1 MSYRTGLTYDEHLRV
16 KKERQRAVIAKNRTM
31 KTAKTKA
38 QRAAEK
44 AEIAAY
50 LEKNPPRS
58 YV

>member
-1 MSYRTGLTYDEHLRV
+1 MSDWTGLTYDEHLRV

-38 QRAAEK
+38 QRAAE
-44 AEIAAY
+44 IAAY